1 MKNYKEILKMA
12 VGNEV
17 EAYEF
22 YRDAAAKMKDP
33 AMKKTFMELADEESG
48 HKVLLEGFLSNE
60 MKDMKFSDE
69 KDYKVVETVEAPQA
83 LDRYGFQD
91 AIALAMKKKRAGSN
105 GDVPAIADA
114 SEGAKQKE
122 TFLELAKMERG
133 TRFAPRRYLH
143 RHRVYR
149 SLQDNSLHK
158 GPKDKRSA
166 LYLGRALLY

>member
-69 KDYKVVETVEAPQA
+69 KDYKVAETVEAPQTLSTDMA
-83 LDRYGFQD
+83 FKD
-91 AIALAMKKKRAGSN
+91 AIALAMKKEQEAMEMYQQF
-105 GDVPAIADA
+105 ADA

-122 TFLELAKMERG
+122 TFLELAKMEKG
-133 TRFAPRRYLH
+133 
-143 RHRVYR
+143 
-149 SLQDNSLHK
+149 HK
-158 GPKDKRSA
+158 VRLEGIYTDIA
-166 LYLGRALLY
+166 FIEVW

>member
-48 HKVLLEGFLSNE
+48 HKVLLEGYLSNE

-69 KDYKVVETVEAPQA
+69 KDYKVAETVEAPQTLSTDMA
-83 LDRYGFQD
+83 FKD
-91 AIALAMKKKRAGSN
+91 AIALAMKKEQEAMEMYQQF
-105 GDVPAIADA
+105 ADA

-122 TFLELAKMERG
+122 TFLELAKMEKG
-133 TRFAPRRYLH
+133 
-143 RHRVYR
+143 
-149 SLQDNSLHK
+149 HK
-158 GPKDKRSA
+158 VRLEGIYTDIA
-166 LYLGRALLY
+166 FIEVW

>member
-48 HKVLLEGFLSNE
+48 HKVLLEGYLSNE

-69 KDYKVVETVEAPQA
+69 KDYKVAETVEAPQA
-83 LDRYGFQD
+83 LSTDMAFKD
-91 AIALAMKKKRAGSN
+91 AIALAMKKEQEAMEMYQQF
-105 GDVPAIADA
+105 ADA

-122 TFLELAKMERG
+122 TFLELAKMEKG
-133 TRFAPRRYLH
+133 
-143 RHRVYR
+143 
-149 SLQDNSLHK
+149 HK
-158 GPKDKRSA
+158 VRLEDIYTNIA
-166 LYLGRALLY
+166 FIEVW

>member
-48 HKVLLEGFLSNE
+48 HKVLLEGYLSNE

-69 KDYKVVETVEAPQA
+69 KDYKVAETVEAPQTLSTDMA
-83 LDRYGFQD
+83 FKD
-91 AIALAMKKKRAGSN
+91 AIALAMKKEQEAMEMYQLF
-105 GDVPAIADA
+105 ADA
-114 SEGAKQKE
+114 SEEDKQKE
-122 TFLELAKMERG
+122 TFLELAKMEKG
-133 TRFAPRRYLH
+133 
-143 RHRVYR
+143 
-149 SLQDNSLHK
+149 HK
-158 GPKDKRSA
+158 VRLEDIYTNIA
-166 LYLGRALLY
+166 FIEVW

>member
-17 EAYEF
+17 EAFEF

-33 AMKKTFMELADEESG
+33 AMKKTFQELADEESG

-69 KDYKVVETVEAPQA
+69 KDYKVAETVEAPQTLSTDMA
-83 LDRYGFQD
+83 FKD
-91 AIALAMKKKRAGSN
+91 AIALAMKKEQEAMEMYQQF
-105 GDVPAIADA
+105 ADA

-122 TFLELAKMERG
+122 TFLELAKMEKG
-133 TRFAPRRYLH
+133 
-143 RHRVYR
+143 
-149 SLQDNSLHK
+149 HK
-158 GPKDKRSA
+158 VRLEEIYTNVA
-166 LYLGRALLY
+166 FIEVW

>member
-48 HKVLLEGFLSNE
+48 HKVLLEGYLSNE

-69 KDYKVVETVEAPQA
+69 KDYKVAETVEAPQTLSTDMA
-83 LDRYGFQD
+83 FKD
-91 AIALAMKKKRAGSN
+91 AIALAMKKEQEAMEMYQQF
-105 GDVPAIADA
+105 ADA

-122 TFLELAKMERG
+122 TFLELAKMDKG
-133 TRFAPRRYLH
+133 
-143 RHRVYR
+143 
-149 SLQDNSLHK
+149 HK
-158 GPKDKRSA
+158 VRLEGIYTDIA
-166 LYLGRALLY
+166 FIEVW

>member
-48 HKVLLEGFLSNE
+48 HKVLLEGYLSNE
-60 MKDMKFSDE
+60 MKDMRFSDE
-69 KDYKVVETVEAPQA
+69 KDYKVAETVEAPQA
-83 LDRYGFQD
+83 LSTDMAFKD
-91 AIALAMKKKRAGSN
+91 AIALAMKKEQEAMEMYQQF
-105 GDVPAIADA
+105 ADA

-122 TFLELAKMERG
+122 TFLELAKMEKG
-133 TRFAPRRYLH
+133 
-143 RHRVYR
+143 
-149 SLQDNSLHK
+149 HK
-158 GPKDKRSA
+158 VRLEDIYTNIA
-166 LYLGRALLY
+166 FIEVW

>member
-48 HKVLLEGFLSNE
+48 HKVLLEGYLSNE

-69 KDYKVVETVEAPQA
+69 KDYKVAETVEAPQA
-83 LDRYGFQD
+83 LSTDMAFKD
-91 AIALAMKKKRAGSN
+91 AIALAMKKEQEAMEMYELF
-105 GDVPAIADA
+105 ADA
-114 SEGAKQKE
+114 SEEAKQKE
-122 TFLELAKMERG
+122 TFLELAKMEKG
-133 TRFAPRRYLH
+133 
-143 RHRVYR
+143 
-149 SLQDNSLHK
+149 HK
-158 GPKDKRSA
+158 VRLEGIYTDIA
-166 LYLGRALLY
+166 FIEAW

>member
-48 HKVLLEGFLSNE
+48 HKVLLEGYLSNE

-69 KDYKVVETVEAPQA
+69 KDYKVAETVEAPQA
-83 LDRYGFQD
+83 LSTDMAFKD
-91 AIALAMKKKRAGSN
+91 AIALAMKKEQEAMEMYQLF
-105 GDVPAIADA
+105 ADA
-114 SEGAKQKE
+114 SEEDKQKE
-122 TFLELAKMERG
+122 TFLELAKMEKG
-133 TRFAPRRYLH
+133 
-143 RHRVYR
+143 
-149 SLQDNSLHK
+149 HK
-158 GPKDKRSA
+158 VRLEDIYTNIA
-166 LYLGRALLY
+166 FIEVW

>member
-48 HKVLLEGFLSNE
+48 HKVLLEGYLSNE
-60 MKDMKFSDE
+60 MKDMKFSEE
-69 KDYKVVETVEAPQA
+69 KDYKVAETVEAPQA
-83 LDRYGFQD
+83 LSTDMAFKD
-91 AIALAMKKKRAGSN
+91 AIALAMKKEQEAMEMYQQF
-105 GDVPAIADA
+105 ADA

-122 TFLELAKMERG
+122 TFLELAKMEKG
-133 TRFAPRRYLH
+133 
-143 RHRVYR
+143 
-149 SLQDNSLHK
+149 HK
-158 GPKDKRSA
+158 VRLEGIYTDIA
-166 LYLGRALLY
+166 FIEAW

>member
-69 KDYKVVETVEAPQA
+69 KDYKVAETVEAPQILSTDMA
-83 LDRYGFQD
+83 FKD
-91 AIALAMKKKRAGSN
+91 AIALAMKKEQEAMEMYQQF
-105 GDVPAIADA
+105 ADA
-114 SEGAKQKE
+114 SDEAKQKE
-122 TFLELAKMERG
+122 TFLELAKMEKG
-133 TRFAPRRYLH
+133 
-143 RHRVYR
+143 
-149 SLQDNSLHK
+149 HK
-158 GPKDKRSA
+158 VRLEGIYTDIA
-166 LYLGRALLY
+166 FIEVW

>member
-48 HKVLLEGFLSNE
+48 HKVLLEGYLSNE
-60 MKDMKFSDE
+60 MKDMKFSEE
-69 KDYKVVETVEAPQA
+69 KDYKVAETVEAPQTLSTDMA
-83 LDRYGFQD
+83 FKD
-91 AIALAMKKKRAGSN
+91 AIALAMKKEQEAMEMYQQF
-105 GDVPAIADA
+105 ADA

-122 TFLELAKMERG
+122 TFLELAKMEKG
-133 TRFAPRRYLH
+133 
-143 RHRVYR
+143 
-149 SLQDNSLHK
+149 HK
-158 GPKDKRSA
+158 VRLEGIYTDIA
-166 LYLGRALLY
+166 FIEVW

>member
-60 MKDMKFSDE
+60 MKDMKFSEE
-69 KDYKVVETVEAPQA
+69 KDYKVAETVEAPQA
-83 LDRYGFQD
+83 LSTDMAFKD
-91 AIALAMKKKRAGSN
+91 AIALAMKKEQEAMEMYQQF
-105 GDVPAIADA
+105 ADA

-122 TFLELAKMERG
+122 TFLELAKMEKG
-133 TRFAPRRYLH
+133 
-143 RHRVYR
+143 
-149 SLQDNSLHK
+149 HK
-158 GPKDKRSA
+158 VRLEGIYTDIA
-166 LYLGRALLY
+166 FIEVW

>member
-33 AMKKTFMELADEESG
+33 AMKKTFQELADEESG
-48 HKVLLEGFLSNE
+48 HKVLLEGYLSNE

-69 KDYKVVETVEAPQA
+69 KDYKVAETVEAPQTLSTDMA
-83 LDRYGFQD
+83 FKD
-91 AIALAMKKKRAGSN
+91 AIALAMKKEQEAMEMYQQF
-105 GDVPAIADA
+105 ADA

-122 TFLELAKMERG
+122 TFLELAKMEKG
-133 TRFAPRRYLH
+133 
-143 RHRVYR
+143 
-149 SLQDNSLHK
+149 HK
-158 GPKDKRSA
+158 VRLESIYTDIA
-166 LYLGRALLY
+166 FIEVW

>member
-48 HKVLLEGFLSNE
+48 HKVLLEGYLSNE

-69 KDYKVVETVEAPQA
+69 KDYKVAETVEAPQTLSTDMA
-83 LDRYGFQD
+83 FKD
-91 AIALAMKKKRAGSN
+91 AIALAMKKEQEAMEMYQQF
-105 GDVPAIADA
+105 ADA
-114 SEGAKQKE
+114 SEEAKQKE
-122 TFLELAKMERG
+122 TFLELAKMEKG
-133 TRFAPRRYLH
+133 
-143 RHRVYR
+143 
-149 SLQDNSLHK
+149 HK
-158 GPKDKRSA
+158 VRLEGIYTDIA
-166 LYLGRALLY
+166 FIEVW